1 MSLDLN
7 KVAAQIEGMA
17 ESLKA
22 EQQDRESRLRHALE
36 TLRLKSNDV
45 SSLRKKIEGSK
56 TTWLVAGITNELSG
70 SHKPVPCPPDFVV
83 IAVDGSH
90 IDVDRHTSA
99 RCYLINIGSVV
110 LRYGQKPEAILHSEP
125 KLYASEQDL
134 TIVDPLGSGAQP
146 VERDLLGI
154 KRAVAEC
161 QALVELCEELPAD
174 MPALALLDGSL
185 ILWGLG
191 GQTYPDYVRRELLEN
206 GFLQAL
212 DRLKESSQNKKLAL
226 ASYISFPRSTDVVNA
241 LRVALCPYDPPDC
254 DRNCP
259 RSMSSSQKACE
270 EVSGVQDSALFSRIL
285 EPGERSATFI
295 SRSSVVQ
302 KHYGDHEVRFFYLRG
317 NEEIARVE
325 FPLWVEERGLVD
337 MLQALVIDQCHRGQ
351 GYPVALSE
359 AHEQAVVTGADRE
372 QFQYLVELALSEK
385 HLPTTTSVKSRS
397 KRTKWI

>member
-22 EQQDRESRLRHALE
+22 EQQDREGRLGHALE
-36 TLRLKSNDV
+36 TLRLKSADV
-45 SSLRKKIEGSK
+45 ASLKKKIESSK

-70 SHKPVPCPPDFVV
+70 SHKPVPCPPDCAI

-99 RCYLINIGSVV
+99 RCCLINIGSVV
-110 LRYGQKPEAILHSEP
+110 LRYGQKPDAILHSKP
-125 KLYASEQDL
+125 TLYASEQDL
-134 TIVDPLGSGAQP
+134 TIVDPLGSGTQP
-146 VERDLLGI
+146 IERDLMGI

-161 QALVELCEELPAD
+161 QALVELCEELPPD
-174 MPALALLDGSL
+174 IPALALLDGSL

-191 GQTYPDYVRRELLEN
+191 GQAYPDYVRRELLEN

-212 DRLKESSQNKKLAL
+212 NTLKESSQNKKLAL

-241 LRVALCPYDPPDC
+241 LRVALCPYEPPDC
-254 DRNCP
+254 DRNCS
-259 RSMSSSQKACE
+259 RSVPSSQRACE
-270 EVSGVQDSALFSRIL
+270 AVSGVQDSALFSKIL

-302 KHYGDHEVRFFYLRG
+302 KQYGDNEVRFFYVKTD
-317 NEEIARVE
+317 EEIARVE
-325 FPLWVEERGLVD
+325 FPRWVEERGLVD
-337 MLQALVIDQCHRGQ
+337 MLQALVLDQCRRGQ

-385 HLPTTTSVKSRS
+385 RLSTTTSAKSRS